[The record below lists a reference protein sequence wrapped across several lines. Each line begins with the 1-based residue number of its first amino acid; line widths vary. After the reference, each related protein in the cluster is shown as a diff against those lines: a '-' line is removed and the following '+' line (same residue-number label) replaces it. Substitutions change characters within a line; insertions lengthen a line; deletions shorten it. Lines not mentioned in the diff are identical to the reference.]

1 LHAALDKVQVPVLLL
16 TGWQDLFLEQTMYQ
30 YQHLRAR
37 GVDVGLTVGP
47 WTHAQMTFS
56 GDATRDALDWLSHH
70 LAGAPLRRPAPVR
83 HFVTDGGGWHD
94 LPEWPPAAEPKVLY
108 LQPLSA
114 LAGEPP
120 ANDAAPSRFVFDP
133 ADPTPTVGGRLL
145 SPRAGHRNDGRLA
158 NRGDVLTFTGPVL
171 TEDTEV
177 IGVPYVELAHS
188 TDIPH
193 ADVSVRLS
201 DVDAKGRSRSVSD
214 GYLRLKPDRP
224 ALLRIDL
231 DAMAHRFGAGH
242 RIRLMIA
249 GGSHP
254 RYSRNLGTDEP
265 PLTGERLVPSTHTVA
280 HGTGGVSRLVLPVP
294 PRA

>member
-1 LHAALDKVQVPVLLL
+1 
-16 TGWQDLFLEQTMYQ
+16 
-30 YQHLRAR
+30 
-37 GVDVGLTVGP
+37 
-47 WTHAQMTFS
+47 
-56 GDATRDALDWLSHH
+56 
-70 LAGAPLRRPAPVR
+70 
-83 HFVTDGGGWHD
+83 
-94 LPEWPPAAEPKVLY
+94 
-108 LQPLSA
+108 
-114 LAGEPP
+114 
-120 ANDAAPSRFVFDP
+120 
-133 ADPTPTVGGRLL
+133 
-145 SPRAGHRNDGRLA
+145 
-158 NRGDVLTFTGPVL
+158 
-171 TEDTEV
+171 
-177 IGVPYVELAHS
+177 
-188 TDIPH
+188 
-193 ADVSVRLS
+193 
-201 DVDAKGRSRSVSD
+201 VDAKGRSRSVSD